1 MCSAGHEESKHKQY
15 TTPHNF
21 LGTTTTLRELFP
33 YPSLYTR
40 LSCREALQM
49 GEKYFET
56 TQSSSKRKKDVDSR
70 NVLAD
75 RNNDASDE
83 ASTGTSSTGAGSFRQ
98 DKFDLS
104 MLADILEEEEAENVD
119 SPTERKQPDV
129 RKSSFVSPAQMKS
142 SMTHSLKTTID
153 FMRQLQEDSSNNTS
167 QHDTAGV
174 GVVPD
179 SLDRLTASKIR
190 ISSRLKPSQRRE
202 KLLKFATEATVF
214 ESQHQRNVHLIR
226 YGAAVLFS
234 DNSVSI
240 ASQKVAIEYGCT
252 LDAVGQL
259 ATIIDKK
266 ALQLDEETPGIR
278 PILLV
283 QCDQFGIAHPPFA
296 QGRAFLTERGYGD
309 CKVLL
314 HQQRQSRPYPTIM
327 EEKSLRDFGEE
338 EDNVGGEKKE
348 LDNVDLRLI
357 EVDAN
362 SLATSPPDIFGVV
375 KTTQTHSSQRL
386 QIQF

>member
-1 MCSAGHEESKHKQY
+1 
-15 TTPHNF
+15 
-21 LGTTTTLRELFP
+21 
-33 YPSLYTR
+33 
-40 LSCREALQM
+40 
-49 GEKYFET
+49 
-56 TQSSSKRKKDVDSR
+56 
-70 NVLAD
+70 
-75 RNNDASDE
+75 
-83 ASTGTSSTGAGSFRQ
+83 
-98 DKFDLS
+98 
-104 MLADILEEEEAENVD
+104 MLADILEDEEAENLD
-119 SPTERKQPDV
+119 STTERKRPDEK
-129 RKSSFVSPAQMKS
+129 KSSFVSPAQMKS

-153 FMRQLQEDSSNNTS
+153 FMRQLQEDAGNNNS
-167 QHDTAGV
+167 QHDLDASGL
-174 GVVPD
+174 GVVPE

-214 ESQHQRNVHLIR
+214 ESQHQRNAHPIR

-234 DNSVSI
+234 DNTVSI

-259 ATIIDKK
+259 ASIIDKK
-266 ALQLDEETPGIR
+266 ALQLDEDTPGIR

-309 CKVLL
+309 CKILL

-338 EDNVGGEKKE
+338 EDVGGGGEKK
-348 LDNVDLRLI
+348 DFSKVDLRLI

-362 SLATSPPDIFGVV
+362 GLAPSPPDIFGVV
-375 KTTQTHSSQRL
+375 KTTKTHSSQRL